1 MRHDPGHDPE
11 DLKTEADGS
20 TDTQSSR
27 WETLLPRFSLQRRIT
42 VLVLLASAIVVG
54 VVAGL
59 GIPVE
64 LLPGGFSESSLGV
77 NVPWQDAPAREVLDK
92 IVLPLEEEL
101 STVKGLDRISSFAT
115 TGFGRVF
122 LAFKQGTDM
131 EVAYREVRDRV
142 QRARVRLPEDADRV
156 FIRKEDTSG
165 IPVAMVGLAIDPD
178 LAEGYDLIQNGIVLP
193 ISRID
198 GVASVDVQ
206 GLEEKEIL
214 IELDR
219 QRTEAAGLNIYQ
231 IGQELLGDNFSL
243 ASGSVYSGGKKLLLR
258 SVARYKSL
266 EDVENRLVAESV
278 RVRDIATVSYEE
290 PDKKYRVRVNSKPA
304 VALQVLKEGDA
315 NTLEVSRAVL
325 DMVEELQEDPRLA
338 GIEMGVFFDQGSV
351 ILESLDTLLDSGR
364 IGALFAVAVLF
375 FFLRRFRM
383 TLIITLSIPLSM
395 LIALTIMYFA
405 GESLNILSLLGL
417 MICVGLLVDNSVVV
431 AENIYRLHKDGA
443 SRRDACVRGAGEI
456 ALAITMATLTTVIVF
471 LPVSLVEGEGQF
483 FLLRLAI
490 PVSVSLLASLF
501 VALVFIPLS
510 VYVTLPAAG
519 SRETALQ
526 RWHKRMNKVLHR
538 AYDATF
544 ERVNHGYEKLLGV
557 FLGRRLDLMIALTL
571 LAVVTG
577 VAAKQSGLELVDQD
591 ENERPGFSLGIDL
604 PRTYTFEETEQY
616 FLDVEKVLENHKDEL
631 DLQGY
636 FFFHRTTGG
645 RVEGWFNNP
654 PKTDLTP
661 RQVTEQVLELLPKPP
676 GVEFFTGTDDEAG
689 DEKRAEHTI
698 LLNGEDPDELERV
711 TEGLEEVFAQVDGVL
726 GIKQQSGEERQP
738 NELSLVVDRDR
749 AQRQQ
754 VNPQVVAGVVG
765 YALRGQALPKLYQDG
780 REIQVRVRFEEED
793 RESLAELSSFAVPTA
808 TGGSVSLSS
817 LTDVEYAATA
827 PSIRRRDKRIA
838 SAITLELEEGRE
850 EETRRRLQAL
860 AARIDL
866 PEGITFGRGTVSTG
880 PSEGQQAM
888 AFAAALSVIFIYL
901 LMGFLF
907 ESFLLPLSIVCTIPL
922 AGIGVVWAHI
932 LVGRNIDFLGMVGL
946 VLLIGVVVNN
956 GIVLIDYVNRLRRG
970 GKIGRTEAV
979 LLASRRRFRPIMMT
993 ALTTICGL
1001 IPLTV
1006 GSTGTIGLSYKSFGY
1021 TLIGG
1026 LTTATLLTLLVV
1038 PVLYTL
1044 FEDMRDWLLAIVR
1057 RAWVGGVPRRST
1069 ISETEASA
1077 RQEFYP

>member
-1 MRHDPGHDPE
+1 MTDSHDPTP
-11 DLKTEADGS
+11 
-20 TDTQSSR
+20 DTTASR
-27 WETLLPRFSLQRRIT
+27 WETFLPQFSLDRRIT
-42 VLVLLASAIVVG
+42 VLVLLASALVVG
-54 VVAGL
+54 VVATL

-64 LLPGGFSESSLGV
+64 LLPRGFSASHLAV

-101 STVKGLDRISSFAT
+101 STVKGLDRISSFST

-122 LAFKQGTDM
+122 LAFNQGTDM
-131 EVAYREVRDRV
+131 DVAYREVRDRV
-142 QRARVRLPEDADRV
+142 ERARVRMPEDADRV
-156 FIRKEDTSG
+156 FIRKEDASG
-165 IPVAMVGLAIDPD
+165 IPVAMIGLAIDPD
-178 LAEGYDLIQNGIVLP
+178 LADAYDLIQNSIVLP

-219 QRTEAAGLNIYQ
+219 QRTEAAGLNIYR
-231 IGQELLGDNFSL
+231 IAQELQGDNFSL
-243 ASGSVYSGGKKLLLR
+243 ASGTVYSGGRKLMLR
-258 SVARYKSL
+258 SVARYRSL
-266 EDVENRLVAESV
+266 EEVENRRLAESV
-278 RVRDIATVSYEE
+278 RVADIATVSYEE

-304 VALQVLKEGDA
+304 VALQVLKEGES
-315 NTLEVSRAVL
+315 NTLEVSRQVL
-325 DMVEELQEDPRLA
+325 DLVAELQEDPRLA

-364 IGALFAVAVLF
+364 IGGLFAIAVLF

-383 TLIITLSIPLSM
+383 TLIITLAIPLSM
-395 LIALTIMYFA
+395 LIALTFMYFA
-405 GESLNILSLLGL
+405 GESLNILTLLGL

-431 AENIYRLHKDGA
+431 AENIYRLHKAGF
-443 SRRDACVRGAGEI
+443 SRREACVRGAGEI

-471 LPVSLVEGEGQF
+471 LPVSLVEGQAQF

-510 VYVTLPAAG
+510 VYLTLPASG
-519 SRETALQ
+519 SEKTGWR
-526 RWHKRMNKVLHR
+526 RWHVRMNDLLHR

-544 ERVNHGYEKLLGV
+544 ERVNHGYEHLLAF
-557 FLGRRLDLMIALTL
+557 FLRRRFDLILGLTL
-571 LAVVTG
+571 VVVGTG
-577 VAAKQSGLELVDQD
+577 VAAKQAGLELVDQD
-591 ENERPGFSLGIDL
+591 ENERPGFFIGVHL

-616 FLDVEKVLENHKDEL
+616 FLQVEKVLEKHQDEL

-636 FFFHRTTGG
+636 FFYHRTNFG

-654 PKTDLTP
+654 PETELTP
-661 RQVTEQVLELLPKPP
+661 RQVTDKTLELLPKPP

-689 DEKRAEHTI
+689 EEKRAEHTI
-698 LLNGEDPDELERV
+698 LLNGEDPDQLERV
-711 TEGLEEVFAQVDGVL
+711 TGDLEDVFAAVDGVL
-726 GIKQQSGEERQP
+726 GIKQQSGDERQP
-738 NELSLVVDRDR
+738 NELALVIDRDR

-765 YALRGQALPKLYQDG
+765 YALRGQSLPKFYQDG

-793 RESLAELSSFAVPTA
+793 RESLAELSDFAVPT
-808 TGGSVSLSS
+808 GSGEAVALSS
-817 LTDVEYAATA
+817 LTDVRYTSAAQ
-827 PSIRRRDKRIA
+827 SIRRRDKRIA

-850 EETRRRLQAL
+850 DETRGRLMAL
-860 AARIDL
+860 AARMDL
-866 PEGITFGRGTVSTG
+866 PEGITFGSGTVSTG
-880 PSEGQQAM
+880 PSEEQQAM
-888 AFAAALSVIFIYL
+888 AFAATLSVVFIYL

-907 ESFLLPLSIVCTIPL
+907 ESFMLPLSIVFTIPL
-922 AGIGVVWAHI
+922 AGIGVVWAH
-932 LVGRNIDFLGMVGL
+932 LLTGRNVDFLGMVGL

-970 GKIGRTEAV
+970 GMERLEAV
-979 LLASRRRFRPIMMT
+979 LRASHRRFRPIMMT

-1001 IPLTV
+1001 IPLTI
-1006 GSTGTIGLSYKSFGY
+1006 SPASPIGLSYKSFGY

-1044 FEDMRDWLLAIVR
+1044 FEDGRDWLLATVR
-1057 RAWVGGVPRRST
+1057 RAWVGGAAEVSEAEVPRGR
-1069 ISETEASA
+1069 
-1077 RQEFYP
+1077 